1 MFHLD
6 VPPLLP
12 GHRSFDALIFDLDG
26 TLVDSHAVHRA
37 ALREV
42 FARRGLHVP
51 AAAGAPE
58 GIAFTDWV
66 QRLMA
71 RGHLP
76 RALPVRELHQ
86 ECQREVLQRLASVTE
101 VRPVVAMA
109 RWAQGRVPTAVTT
122 SSSRGTAQAILLA
135 TGLRGL
141 FDVLITREQVMRGKP
156 APDLFLLASTV
167 LGAIPAR
174 CLVFEDTE
182 SGLYAAGRAGMPS
195 VDVRPHRSR

>member
-12 GHRSFDALIFDLDG
+12 GHRAFDALVFDLDG

-42 FARRGLHVP
+42 FAKHGLSVP
-51 AAAGAPE
+51 AAAGEPE

-66 QRLMA
+66 ARLVS
-71 RGHLP
+71 RGLLP
-76 RALPVRELHQ
+76 GDLPVRELQQ
-86 ECQREVLQRLASVTE
+86 ECQRAVLARLAQVRE
-101 VRPVVAMA
+101 VAPVVAMA

-156 APDLFLLASTV
+156 APDLFLLAATV
-167 LGAIPAR
+167 LGAVPAR

-182 SGLYAAGRAGMPS
+182 SGLYAAGRAGMPV
-195 VDVRPHRSR
+195 VDIRPHRSR